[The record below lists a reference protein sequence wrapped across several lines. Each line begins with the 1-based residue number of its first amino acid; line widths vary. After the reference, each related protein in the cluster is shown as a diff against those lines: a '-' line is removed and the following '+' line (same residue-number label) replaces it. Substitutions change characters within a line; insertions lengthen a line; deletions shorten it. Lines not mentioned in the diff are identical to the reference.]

1 MITSEH
7 IDYLS
12 KTDNTLK
19 KIIEDNTTPKISK
32 SNDYVLDLYLSLIHI

>member
-12 KTDNTLK
+12 KVDNTLK
-19 KIIEDNTTPKISK
+19 KIIKNNTTPKISK
-32 SNDYVLDLYLSLIHI
+32 STNRLNIKKGSKKN